1 MALTVTL
8 DGTIIDSCEAVGSWS
23 RIGGGKAPSLNSDI
37 VRQGNSS
44 LSDKSTTQS
53 GYMWDLGAGG
63 TDLSAQQVYGWF
75 NCLKPSGLATRA
87 SSGIEI
93 YLQDTSGNW
102 GTYEV
107 GGSDDY
113 LGGWQCFTAFTGD
126 AFDNNGGTDPTIT
139 SIRYVG
145 IRWNY
150 TGSWSGGDP
159 NIFMDQMWYGKG
171 LIVTGTGPGD
181 LDEIEA
187 ADQSNAN
194 AYGVLQ
200 KVGGVFQ
207 LQGLITLGDAG
218 GTGDC
223 YFLDKNQVIAIQ
235 DRYKSAHELFGFKI
249 VGNGTGTTDVD
260 FGEVI
265 SGVGLSGCVFLG
277 QGNSDPIIEDTDADV
292 AEANFYGCTF
302 IACGTITFEQS
313 GHEIRNCVFD
323 GCGEITSQ
331 GATFENCTISNGSQ
345 TRALN
350 LATTHNVK
358 DCAFNNNT
366 NAVHV
371 DTATGYTFDNL
382 TFSGNTVD
390 IENSASATQVDSYP
404 DTNGDTT
411 VQLYSGATTRL
422 AQSFV
427 GTAGKL
433 SRAIFSLQRAAS
445 PTGNVVAK
453 LYADTGGSGPGTLLA
468 TSEVVD
474 ITGIGVAWAQ
484 VDFEFEDEYTLAAAT
499 TYWISVEYSGGDSTN
514 RLEVEVDSSAPGH
527 SGSCYSYTGSWSSET
542 YDMCF
547 YANRNGI
554 VTVNATNGADPAT
567 ADETAATKGAT
578 IISNTKTL
586 TVTTKNTS
594 GLAIPSVN
602 VRIEKDPA
610 GTLISEGQTDGSGV
624 YSDGTY
630 NYLGDQD
637 VLVVTRKKGLKNN
650 RAFDTI
656 KSTGLS
662 VPFTMIRDTSVNLP

>member
-1 MALTVTL
+1 MALTIAL

-37 VRQGNSS
+37 VRQGTYS
-44 LSDKSTTQS
+44 LADKSTTQS
-53 GYMWDLGAGG
+53 GFMWDLGASGI
-63 TDLSAQQVYGWF
+63 DLSLQQIYGWF
-75 NCLKPSGLATRA
+75 NCLKPSGLATKA
-87 SSGIEI
+87 LSGIEI
-93 YLQDTSGNW
+93 YLQDAAGNW

-107 GGSDDY
+107 GGSDTY
-113 LGGWQCFTAFTGD
+113 PGGWQCFTAYTGD
-126 AFDNNGGTDPTIT
+126 TPDNNGGTDPTMT
-139 SIRYVG
+139 TIRYVG

-171 LIVTGTGPGD
+171 LVVTGTGPGD
-181 LDEIEA
+181 LDEIET

-249 VGNGTGTTDVD
+249 VGNATGTTDVD
-260 FGEVI
+260 FGEVV

-277 QGNSDPIIEDTDADV
+277 QGNSDPIIEDTDTDV
-292 AEANFYGCTF
+292 LEANFYGCTF

-313 GHEIRNCVFD
+313 AHEVRNCVFD
-323 GCGEITSQ
+323 GCKEITPQ
-331 GATFENCTISNGSQ
+331 DATFEDCTISNGVQ

-350 LATTHNVK
+350 LATTNNVK
-358 DCAFNNNT
+358 NCAFNNNT

-371 DTATGYTFDNL
+371 DTATTYTFDGL
-382 TFSGNTVD
+382 TFSGNTYDV
-390 IENSASATQVDSYP
+390 ENSSAGAVTINCI
-404 DTNGDTT
+404 NG
-411 VQLYSGATTRL
+411 
-422 AQSFV
+422 
-427 GTAGKL
+427 
-433 SRAIFSLQRAAS
+433 
-445 PTGNVVAK
+445 
-453 LYADTGGSGPGTLLA
+453 AD
-468 TSEVVD
+468 
-474 ITGIGVAWAQ
+474 
-484 VDFEFEDEYTLAAAT
+484 AT
-499 TYWISVEYSGGDSTN
+499 TYTNTGGGST
-514 RLEVEVDSSAPGH
+514 
-527 SGSCYSYTGSWSSET
+527 
-542 YDMCF
+542 
-547 YANRNGI
+547 
-554 VTVNATNGADPAT
+554 
-567 ADETAATKGAT
+567 T
-578 IISNTKTL
+578 INNTKTL
-586 TVTTKNTS
+586 TVATKNTS
-594 GLAIPSVN
+594 GLAIQGVN

-610 GTLISEGQTDGSGV
+610 GTLISEGQTNASGEYV
-624 YSDGTY
+624 DNTY

-637 VLVVTRKKGLKNN
+637 VLVVTRKKGLQNN